1 MGARITRLMLD
12 LSIRMQT
19 SDYMMCIRAIFL
31 HLIKISVGLI
41 DLREIDFPEDVDS
54 ICVN

>member
-1 MGARITRLMLD
+1 MISRLMLD
-12 LSIRMQT
+12 VSIRMQT

-41 DLREIDFPEDVDS
+41 DLREIDFPKNVDS

>member
-1 MGARITRLMLD
+1 MISRLMLD
-12 LSIRMQT
+12 VSKRMQT
-19 SDYMMCIRAIFL
+19 SDYKMRIRAISML
-31 HLIKISVGLI
+31 LIKISVGLI